1 MKVGPQRHIDIY
13 GWTQFRKKERL
24 MERIPDKIKQWILV
38 KVLFPFIKL
47 KRNWVKTLIFDSKRS
62 SGKRLKKDK
71 VIATT

>member
-1 MKVGPQRHIDIY
+1 
-13 GWTQFRKKERL
+13 

-47 KRNWVKTLIFDSKRS
+47 KRNLVKTLIFDSKRS

>member
-1 MKVGPQRHIDIY
+1 
-13 GWTQFRKKERL
+13 